1 MSKITWR
8 NLSDEVLALNE
19 LIDNSINEET
29 GEIQDSGVLEELESE
44 LIGKLQTKAESIVD
58 VLHFQEDD
66 IKAITEE
73 INRLNDIKQ
82 VMQKKNANFKKYIE
96 YNMKKMGVNEVK
108 TLKGTLKLRKSTTC
122 EIENE
127 NDIPNE
133 YVKQELVF
141 KIDKMAIK
149 EALKKG
155 IDVKGAFLQENLKL
169 NVN

>member
-66 IKAITEE
+66 IKNITEE
-73 INRLNDIKQ
+73 INRLNDIKK

-155 IDVKGAFLQENLKL
+155 IDVKGAFLQETLKL
-169 NVN
+169 NVK

>member
-73 INRLNDIKQ
+73 INRLNDIKK
-82 VMQKKNANFKKYIE
+82 VMQKKE
-96 YNMKKMGVNEVK
+96 
-108 TLKGTLKLRKSTTC
+108 C
-122 EIENE
+122 E
-127 NDIPNE
+127 
-133 YVKQELVF
+133 
-141 KIDKMAIK
+141 
-149 EALKKG
+149 
-155 IDVKGAFLQENLKL
+155 LQEVYRVQYEKNGS
-169 NVN
+169 